1 MLTLSLG
8 HYLFA
13 VLLLV
18 LYVVIW
24 RIYIKPKSRKRIAIH
39 ATATSGMDRPPA
51 LMDRFVRRIVRTT
64 SKRIGKYIPGSIGL
78 SAVSKAI
85 MKDFGTILDRATR
98 KYYAKQYSLPRLI
111 YV

>member
-1 MLTLSLG
+1 MLTISLG

-24 RIYIKPKSRKRIAIH
+24 RIYIKPKSQKRVAIH
-39 ATATSGMDRPPA
+39 DTATSGMGKQPA
-51 LMDRFVRRIVRTT
+51 IMDRLVRRIVATT
-64 SKRIGKYIPGSIGL
+64 SKREGKYIPGTIGL
-78 SAVSKAI
+78 SAVSLAI
-85 MKDFGTILDRATR
+85 MKDFGVILDRAAR
-98 KYYAKQYSLPRLI
+98 KFYAEQNSLPRLI